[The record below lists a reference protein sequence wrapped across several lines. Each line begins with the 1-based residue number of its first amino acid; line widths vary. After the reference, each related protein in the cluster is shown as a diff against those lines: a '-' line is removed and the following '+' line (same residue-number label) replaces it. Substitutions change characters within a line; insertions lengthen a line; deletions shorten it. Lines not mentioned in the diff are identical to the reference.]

1 MCWSGSCAGV
11 RKRVITLRKAIVEL
25 SSTAAKEEVELRF
38 IDTSSKMGH
47 GRFQTKEEKKA
58 WYGKSKKDRLREAAA
73 KAKDRAARLARGEE
87 VDDETE
93 EVDAD
98 RFLSKNAKKRK
109 RKGSKKKGSGK
120 KEKGAKKKTQRKD

>member
-1 MCWSGSCAGV
+1 MVKQDFIMIKGSCAGVRKRVITLRKPTNFEASTEYDLTKKNINPISGFVGYGMVKQDFIMIKGSCAGV

-58 WYGKSKKDRLREAAA
+58 
-73 KAKDRAARLARGEE
+73 
-87 VDDETE
+87 
-93 EVDAD
+93 
-98 RFLSKNAKKRK
+98 
-109 RKGSKKKGSGK
+109 
-120 KEKGAKKKTQRKD
+120 